1 MRKAAL
7 QRTTKETDIR
17 LRLNLD
23 GRGKSHITTGI
34 RFFDHM
40 LEQIA
45 RHGGMDLDLA
55 ARGDLDVDQHHT
67 VEDVGIALGE
77 AVKTALV

>member
-1 MRKAAL
+1 MRKA
-7 QRTTKETDIR
+7 RIERDTKETSIR

-23 GRGKSHITTGI
+23 GKGKSKISTGV

-45 RHGGMDLDLA
+45 RHGGLDLDLEG
-55 ARGDLDVDQHHT
+55 ARRPGRGSTPHR
-67 VEDVGIALGE
+67 
-77 AVKTALV
+77 